1 MSWRKGLALGAVL
14 ATSGT
19 LLAGAVS
26 EASAA
31 YPQTRPS
38 AGQYCKAI
46 HVGVVTKAAN
56 GRLVKCAPDGSRNRW
71 RYVRR

>member
-1 MSWRKGLALGAVL
+1 MIKKGLALGAVL
-14 ATSGT
+14 ATSGA
-19 LLAGAVS
+19 LLAGGVA

-38 AGQYCKAI
+38 AGQFCKAR

-56 GRLVKCAPDGSRNRW
+56 GRMVNCSRDGSYNRW
-71 RYVRR
+71 RYVWR